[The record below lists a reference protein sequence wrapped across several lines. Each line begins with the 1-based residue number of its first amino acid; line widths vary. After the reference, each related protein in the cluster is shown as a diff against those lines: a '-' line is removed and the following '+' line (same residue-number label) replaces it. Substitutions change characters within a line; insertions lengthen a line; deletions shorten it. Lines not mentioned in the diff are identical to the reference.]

1 MFSESTVLLV
11 GGDANYRNDIQ
22 RGLGDRFQLE
32 VAESIDDA
40 LAHRSN
46 SVEAVICDLDS
57 QRVNGLELIQAW
69 RGKNEVTPIIALS
82 EGHDVA
88 GIVEAMKQGASDC
101 VTKPINGDQLRRTVE
116 RAIQDR
122 HGAHRSGASSN
133 SPPGNAR
140 PHIDIPP
147 GTSLEDLER
156 AAVEQ
161 ALVEHQGNRTH
172 AAKTLG
178 ISVRTLQRK
187 LKAWGLPD
195 PGFHHAGVE
204 SNFSNFMMQPTGLS
218 HHAFSV
224 HAH

>member
-11 GGDANYRNDIQ
+11 GGDASNRNDIQ
-22 RGLGDRFQLE
+22 RVLGDRFHLE
-32 VAESIDDA
+32 VADSIDDA
-40 LAHRSN
+40 LSHQNDSI
-46 SVEAVICDLDS
+46 EAVICDLDS
-57 QRVNGLELIQAW
+57 HRASGLDLIQAW
-69 RGKNEVTPIIALS
+69 RGKDEATPIIALS
-82 EGHDVA
+82 EGRDVA

-101 VTKPINGDQLRRTVE
+101 VTKPINGEQFRRTVE
-116 RAIQDR
+116 RAIHDR
-122 HGAHRSGASSN
+122 ARRSVSSSN
-133 SPPGNAR
+133 SPPGNSR

-195 PGFHHAGVE
+195 QSFHNAGVQ
-204 SNFSNFMMQPTGLS
+204 SNFSSFMLQPTGIS
-218 HHAFSV
+218 HTFGV